1 MSERKAEMISYA
13 VACVILVVGGAFV
26 RTFIL
31 NWINGP
37 AIVVASVTILTPA
50 LINRGKRKGQR

>member
-1 MSERKAEMISYA
+1 MTQKKAEAISYA
-13 VACVILVVGGAFV
+13 VACVILVVGGAVF

-37 AIVVASVTILTPA
+37 AIVVATVALLTPV
-50 LINRGKRKGQR
+50 LLKRSRR